1 MNFSAEELRRLWLDL
16 YRDEVARLASARA
29 SLHPGDMHDLASEHA
44 DTHLR
49 HFNTPPPPEEVKP
62 ASHPPDL
69 MDLTEYDPSALRAH
83 LDCNGPTGMASLI
96 VARTMPPSPAAAIGT
111 GQADTGNI
119 TISCLGDSGSLV
131 PIGQRGAT

>member
-16 YRDEVARLASARA
+16 YRDEVAR
-29 SLHPGDMHDLASEHA
+29 
-44 DTHLR
+44 
-49 HFNTPPPPEEVKP
+49 
-62 ASHPPDL
+62 PPDL
-69 MDLTEYDPSALRAH
+69 MDLTEYDPSALRAR